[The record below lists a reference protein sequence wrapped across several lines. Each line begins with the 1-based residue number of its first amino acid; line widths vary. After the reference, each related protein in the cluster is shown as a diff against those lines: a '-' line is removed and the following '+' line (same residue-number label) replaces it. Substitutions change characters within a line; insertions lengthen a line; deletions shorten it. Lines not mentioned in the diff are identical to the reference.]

1 MLLFLFYIGRFL
13 VLTWSKQLQRSLL
26 ILSTMVLLRI
36 TVSAVFSTCHKVDKM
51 IIDKLQYL
59 ERKLHFPSC
68 WNWNLEMFVLQEI
81 GKIMEYLKK
90 NALSKKR
97 TNIILWH
104 QNQTES
110 HGSWESSPLITAPT
124 LLPVNCSLRIIDDI
138 VQSVY
143 NADGRLQIADS
154 RPAD

>member
-1 MLLFLFYIGRFL
+1 
-13 VLTWSKQLQRSLL
+13 
-26 ILSTMVLLRI
+26 
-36 TVSAVFSTCHKVDKM
+36 
-51 IIDKLQYL
+51 
-59 ERKLHFPSC
+59 
-68 WNWNLEMFVLQEI
+68 
-81 GKIMEYLKK
+81 MEYLKK

-97 TNIILWH
+97 TNIYILCH

-110 HGSWESSPLITAPT
+110 HCWESSPLITAPT
-124 LLPVNCSLRIIDDI
+124 LLPVNRSLRIIDDI